1 MITESHRNEQ
11 DPAMSIK
18 TGYSALAQM
27 TVPARERAE
36 PWRTGLG
43 LGLIVVIYI
52 GAGWLLLLVLSQT
65 VAPLPLVGLLSE
77 IASGSSPRGL
87 IILLASFAPLL
98 LGVIFVTRW
107 LHGRAAG
114 ALFGPHMLRDFRAVL
129 PWLVAIGL
137 LCSALALLDR
147 DVGRSTRLATA
158 LPWMALAIPLLM
170 VQIAAEEVLFRG
182 YLLQQLGARWPAP
195 LAWMVVPS
203 AMFAALHYNPAS
215 FGDNAIWLVLWA
227 FAFGCFAA
235 DLTARTGNIGAALA
249 LHLVNNFT
257 SMFLVGFYGDLDG
270 LALYTIV
277 INARDFTMLAPWLA
291 IDALT
296 ILIGWLM
303 IRLILR
309 V

>member
-1 MITESHRNEQ
+1 
-11 DPAMSIK
+11 MSAG
-18 TGYSALAQM
+18 TGYRPLALM
-27 TVPARERAE
+27 TVPSRQKSEL
-36 PWRTGLG
+36 WRTVLG
-43 LGLIVVIYI
+43 VGMIIAIYI
-52 GAGWLLLLVLSQT
+52 CAGWLLLTVLAQS
-65 VAPLPLVGLLSE
+65 VAPLRLVGLLTE

-87 IILLASFAPLL
+87 VILLASFAPLL

-114 ALFGPHMLRDFRAVL
+114 ALFGPHVLRDFRTVL
-129 PWLVAIGL
+129 PWVLLISL
-137 LCSALALLDR
+137 LCASLALLDG
-147 DVGRSTRLATA
+147 DVGRSTRLDTS
-158 LPWMALAIPLLM
+158 LSWMALAVPLLA

-182 YLLQQLGARWPAP
+182 YLLQQLGARWRSAWV
-195 LAWMVVPS
+195 WMVVPS
-203 AMFAALHYNPAS
+203 LLFGALHYDPSS
-215 FGDNAIWLVLWA
+215 FGPNAIWLAIWA

-257 SMFLVGFYGDLDG
+257 SMFFVGFYGDLDG

-277 INARDFTMLAPWLA
+277 INARDFATLAPWLA

-296 ILIGWLM
+296 IFISWLM
-303 IRLILR
+303 IRVILR